1 MCIQTWILFCQ
12 DRENAALLSRGSVGV
27 FHPKRRW
34 SFAFHLSTLHR
45 TVKPPSF
52 LPSARWQTAL
62 LLLRFGSYCPRLSR
76 STLCY
81 LKKNARKPYVYRAV
95 SSVLI
100 YLKGGAAAQWIM
112 LWVSPCPEVRVYCV
126 GSWLVETL
134 YSPQARVIQ
143 TLYSA
148 VYRINSYPPFEPR
161 ELQWLCLTPARYIW
175 GTSQNHAMNWQ
186 PAQEGFNGVNR

>member
-1 MCIQTWILFCQ
+1 MTINT
-12 DRENAALLSRGSVGV
+12 LLSEKKG
-27 FHPKRRW
+27 
-34 SFAFHLSTLHR
+34 AE
-45 TVKPPSF
+45 
-52 LPSARWQTAL
+52 
-62 LLLRFGSYCPRLSR
+62 
-76 STLCY
+76 TLC
-81 LKKNARKPYVYRAV
+81 NRAV

-161 ELQWLCLTPARYIW
+161 ELQ
-175 GTSQNHAMNWQ
+175 
-186 PAQEGFNGVNR
+186 